1 MQANP
6 AAFFAYYNWQIYYF
20 TTMGDVLL
28 PIGYETPERIPV
40 ADYLATH
47 PQ

>member
-1 MQANP
+1 V
-6 AAFFAYYNWQIYYF
+6 

-28 PIGYETPERIPV
+28 PVGYQSTEPIPV
-40 ADYLATH
+40 ADYLAAN